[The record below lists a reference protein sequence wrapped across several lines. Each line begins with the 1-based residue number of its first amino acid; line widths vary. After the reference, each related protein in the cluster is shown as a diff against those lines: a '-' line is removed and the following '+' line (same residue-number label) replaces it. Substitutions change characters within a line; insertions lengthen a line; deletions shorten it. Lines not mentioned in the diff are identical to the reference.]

1 MNNLQ
6 IESSV
11 KGIYLDV
18 NYISVKMPKALVVIL
33 HGMSEHK
40 ERYNYF
46 LEKLAKE
53 GYLPVVYDHRGHGK
67 SVKNL
72 EDLGYFYSDDA
83 SLLGED
89 VHIVISYF
97 KEKYPQLTVILFSHS
112 MGTLIARNYI
122 SKYDDEI
129 TKLILCGP
137 PTKNN
142 LVDIG
147 LLVAKLANIF
157 GNSRKP
163 NEFLNKLSIESFNK
177 NYKYPNEWLS
187 KNEKNVANYNSDPL
201 CGFIF
206 TTNGFLNLFSLQKH
220 AFKKKDYLVKNKS
233 LDILLLAGTCDPVI
247 ISIKKFKE
255 LEKFLE
261 ELGYRNVTSKVYP
274 HLRHDLIQEEEKDII
289 IHDILEFIRK

>member
-6 IESSV
+6 IESSI

-18 NYISVKMPKALVVIL
+18 NYIPVETPKALVVIL

-67 SVKNL
+67 SVKNP

-83 SLLGED
+83 SLLGVD

-147 LLVAKLANIF
+147 LLVAKLDNIF
-157 GNSRKP
+157 GNPRKP

-177 NYKYPNEWLS
+177 NYKHPNEWLS
-187 KNEKNVANYNSDPL
+187 KNPENVTNYNSDPL

-233 LDILLLAGTCDPVI
+233 LDIFLLAGTCDRVI

-261 ELGYRNVTSKVYP
+261 VLGYRNITSKVYP
-274 HLRHDLIQEEEKDII
+274 HLRHDLIQEEEKDTI

>member
-18 NYISVKMPKALVVIL
+18 NYIPVETPKALVVIL

-67 SVKNL
+67 SVKNP

-147 LLVAKLANIF
+147 LLVAKLDNIF
-157 GNSRKP
+157 GNPRKP
-163 NEFLNKLSIESFNK
+163 NEFLNKLTIESFNK
-177 NYKYPNEWLS
+177 YYKHPNEWLS
-187 KNEKNVANYNSDPL
+187 KNEKNVTNYNSDPL

-220 AFKKKDYLVKNKS
+220 AFKKKDYLVKNKY
-233 LDILLLAGTCDPVI
+233 LDIFLLAGACDPVI

-261 ELGYRNVTSKVYP
+261 ALGYRNITSKVYP
-274 HLRHDLIQEEEKDII
+274 YLRHDLIQEEEKDII
-289 IHDILEFIRK
+289 IQDILEFIRK

>member
-6 IESSV
+6 IESSI

-72 EDLGYFYSDDA
+72 DDLGYFYSDDA

-97 KEKYPQLTVILFSHS
+97 KEKYPHLTVILFSHS
-112 MGTLIARNYI
+112 MGTLIGRNYI

-163 NEFLNKLSIESFNK
+163 NEFLNK
-177 NYKYPNEWLS
+177 
-187 KNEKNVANYNSDPL
+187 
-201 CGFIF
+201 G
-206 TTNGFLNLFSLQKH
+206 
-220 AFKKKDYLVKNKS
+220 
-233 LDILLLAGTCDPVI
+233 LL
-247 ISIKKFKE
+247 
-255 LEKFLE
+255 
-261 ELGYRNVTSKVYP
+261 RN
-274 HLRHDLIQEEEKDII
+274 
-289 IHDILEFIRK
+289 